1 MLTKLLKYE
10 FKATSRIILPIAG
23 GVLVLNFVSDL
34 LGHFVNNTGH
44 TMPWVGV
51 LTALL
56 TLATFLGMLAVLA
69 VCFFASIQRYYKLL
83 GEQGYLM
90 LALPVH
96 AWQHIAAKLICGVL
110 WTLFGFFYF
119 GICGSLTL
127 SALESDGFSLT
138 GIDIRDVPFL
148 LVFFLLI
155 LALIAGAQLHAYLAC
170 AYAGMFTQHRLTISI
185 ISYFVIGFIGQMLSL
200 VGTIVFANF
209 ANKVYQSLDNIG
221 SIVELQNGILLSVCI
236 IFLLALLV
244 DALLWALTQWLMSS
258 RLNLA

>member
-10 FKATSRIILPIAG
+10 WKATGRVILPIAG
-23 GVLVLNFVSDL
+23 GVLVLNLVSSL
-34 LGHFVNNTGH
+34 LGHFVNNTSH
-44 TMPWVGV
+44 TMPWVGF

-90 LALPVH
+90 LSLPVH

-119 GICGSLTL
+119 GICGSFSLAIL
-127 SALESDGFSLT
+127 DGDGFSLG
-138 GIDIRDVPFL
+138 GINTNDIPLLLTFL
-148 LVFFLLI
+148 LLI
-155 LALIAGAQLHAYLAC
+155 LALIAMVQLHAYLAC
-170 AYAGMFTQHRLTISI
+170 AFAGRFTQQRLLISI
-185 ISYFVIGFIGQMLSL
+185 ISYFVLDFIGQLL
-200 VGTIVFANF
+200 FLLGVILFAV
-209 ANKVYQSLDNIG
+209 KVYPSLADI
-221 SIVELQNGILLSVCI
+221 SLFISTDSAILSSVCVVG
-236 IFLLALLV
+236 LLVLLV
-244 DALLWALTQWLMSS
+244 DALLWALTQWLMTE

>member
-10 FKATSRIILPIAG
+10 FKATGRVILPIAG
-23 GVLVLNFVSDL
+23 GVLVLNLVSSL

-44 TMPWVGV
+44 TMPWVGF

-90 LALPVH
+90 LSLPVH

-119 GICGSLTL
+119 GICGSFSLAIL
-127 SALESDGFSLT
+127 DGDGFSLS
-138 GIDIRDVPFL
+138 GINTNDIPLLLTFL
-148 LVFFLLI
+148 LLI
-155 LALIAGAQLHAYLAC
+155 LALIAMAQLHAYLAC
-170 AYAGMFTQHRLTISI
+170 AFAGQFTQQRLLISI
-185 ISYFVIGFIGQMLSL
+185 VSYFVLYFIGQLL
-200 VGTIVFANF
+200 LLLGVILFAV
-209 ANKVYQSLDNIG
+209 KVYPSLDDVSTLLNSQNALLT
-221 SIVELQNGILLSVCI
+221 SIFAVCLLVV
-236 IFLLALLV
+236 LV
-244 DALLWALTQWLMSS
+244 DALLWALTQWFMTR

>member
-10 FKATSRIILPIAG
+10 WKATGRVILPIAG
-23 GVLVLNFVSDL
+23 GVLVLNLVSSL

-44 TMPWVGV
+44 TMPWVGF

-90 LALPVH
+90 LSLPVH

-110 WTLFGFFYF
+110 WTLFGFLYF
-119 GICGSLTL
+119 GLCGTFSL
-127 SALESDGFSLT
+127 SALEADDFSLSFPSPK
-138 GIDIRDVPFL
+138 DIP
-148 LVFFLLI
+148 FFLAFFILI
-155 LALIAGAQLHAYLAC
+155 LALIVMAQLHAYLAC
-170 AYAGMFTQHRLTISI
+170 AFAGRFTQQRLLISI
-185 ISYFVIGFIGQMLSL
+185 VSYFVLYFIGQLL
-200 VGTIVFANF
+200 LLLGVILFAV
-209 ANKVYQSLDNIG
+209 KVYPRLADISTLLNSQNALLT
-221 SIVELQNGILLSVCI
+221 SIFAVCLLVV
-236 IFLLALLV
+236 LV
-244 DALLWALTQWLMSS
+244 DALLWALTQWFMTR

>member
-138 GIDIRDVPFL
+138 GIDIRDMPFL

-185 ISYFVIGFIGQMLSL
+185 VSYFVIGFIRQMLFL
-200 VGTIVFANF
+200 VATIVFAM
-209 ANKVYQSLDNIG
+209 KVYPSLDNIG
-221 SIVELQNGILLSVCI
+221 SMVEMQNGLLISVCVILLLV
-236 IFLLALLV
+236 LLV

>member
-10 FKATSRIILPIAG
+10 WKATGRVILPIAG
-23 GVLVLNFVSDL
+23 GVLVLNLVSSL

-44 TMPWVGV
+44 SMPWVGF

-90 LALPVH
+90 LSLPVH

-119 GICGSLTL
+119 GICGSFSLAIL
-127 SALESDGFSLT
+127 DGDGFSLS
-138 GIDIRDVPFL
+138 GINTNDIPLLLTFL
-148 LVFFLLI
+148 LLI
-155 LALIAGAQLHAYLAC
+155 LALIAMAQLHAYLAC
-170 AYAGMFTQHRLTISI
+170 AFAGQFTQQRLLISI
-185 ISYFVIGFIGQMLSL
+185 VSYFVLDFIRQLLFLLGVIL
-200 VGTIVFANF
+200 FAV
-209 ANKVYQSLDNIG
+209 KVYPSLADISTLLNSQNALLT
-221 SIVELQNGILLSVCI
+221 SIFAVCLLVV
-236 IFLLALLV
+236 LV
-244 DALLWALTQWLMSS
+244 DALLWALTQWFMTR

>member
-1 MLTKLLKYE
+1 MLTKLLKYD
-10 FKATSRIILPIAG
+10 FKATGRIILPIAG
-23 GVLVLNFVSDL
+23 GVMVLNLVSDL

-51 LTALL
+51 FTALL

-69 VCFFASIQRYYKLL
+69 ICFFASIQRYYKLL

-96 AWQHIAAKLICGVL
+96 AWQHITAKLICGVV

-127 SALESDGFSLT
+127 STLDSDGFAIT

-155 LALIAGAQLHAYLAC
+155 LALVAGAQLHAYLAC

-185 ISYFVIGFIGQMLSL
+185 ISYFVIGFIGQMLVL
-200 VGTIVFANF
+200 VATIVFAM
-209 ANKVYQSLDNIG
+209 KVYPSLDNIG
-221 SIVELQNGILLSVCI
+221 NMIELQNGLLISVCVILLLV
-236 IFLLALLV
+236 LLV
-244 DALLWALTQWLMSS
+244 DALLWALTQWLMTQH
-258 RLNLA
+258 LNLA

>member
-10 FKATSRIILPIAG
+10 WKATSRVILPIAG
-23 GVLVLNFVSDL
+23 GVLVLNLVSSL

-44 TMPWVGV
+44 SMPWVGF

-90 LALPVH
+90 LSLPVH

-119 GICGSLTL
+119 GLCCTFSF
-127 SALESDGFSLT
+127 SALEADDFSLSFPYPK
-138 GIDIRDVPFL
+138 DIP
-148 LVFFLLI
+148 FFLAFFILI
-155 LALIAGAQLHAYLAC
+155 LALIAMAQLHAYLAC
-170 AYAGMFTQHRLTISI
+170 AFAGRFTQQRLLISI
-185 ISYFVIGFIGQMLSL
+185 VSYFVLYFIGQLL
-200 VGTIVFANF
+200 LLLGVILFAV
-209 ANKVYQSLDNIG
+209 KVYPSLDDVSTLLNSQNALLT
-221 SIVELQNGILLSVCI
+221 SIFAVCLLVV
-236 IFLLALLV
+236 LV
-244 DALLWALTQWLMSS
+244 DALLWALTQWFMTR

>member
-1 MLTKLLKYE
+1 MLTKLLKYD
-10 FKATSRIILPIAG
+10 FKATGRIILPIAG
-23 GVLVLNFVSDL
+23 GVLLLNFVSDL
-34 LGHFVNNTGH
+34 LGHFVNNTSH

-51 LTALL
+51 FMGLL

-69 VCFFASIQRYYKLL
+69 ICFFASVQRYYKLL

-96 AWQHIAAKLICGVL
+96 AWQHIAAKLICGVV

-119 GICGSLTL
+119 GICGTLTL
-127 SALESDGFSLT
+127 SALDGDSFSLT
-138 GIDIRDVPFL
+138 CVSIQDVPL
-148 LVFFLLI
+148 LLLFFLLI

-170 AYAGMFTQHRLTISI
+170 AY
-185 ISYFVIGFIGQMLSL
+185 
-200 VGTIVFANF
+200 IV
-209 ANKVYQSLDNIG
+209 YPSLDNIG
-221 SIVELQNGILLSVCI
+221 SMVELQNGILLSVCV
-236 IFLLALLV
+236 IFLLTLLV

>member
-10 FKATSRIILPIAG
+10 FKATGRVILPIAG
-23 GVLVLNFVSDL
+23 GVLVLNIVSDC

-44 TMPWVGV
+44 TMPWVSF

-56 TLATFLGMLAVLA
+56 TVATFLGMLAVLA

-119 GICGSLTL
+119 GICGSFSLAIL
-127 SALESDGFSLT
+127 DRDGFSLG
-138 GIDIRDVPFL
+138 GINTNDIPLLLTFL
-148 LVFFLLI
+148 LLI
-155 LALIAGAQLHAYLAC
+155 LALIAMAQLHAYLAC
-170 AYAGMFTQHRLTISI
+170 AFAGQFTQQRLLISI
-185 ISYFVIGFIGQMLSL
+185 ISYFVLGFIGQLL
-200 VGTIVFANF
+200 FLLGVILFAV
-209 ANKVYQSLDNIG
+209 KVYPSLADI
-221 SIVELQNGILLSVCI
+221 SSFISTDSAILSSVCVVD
-236 IFLLALLV
+236 LLV
-244 DALLWALTQWLMSS
+244 DALLWALTQWLMTE

>member
-10 FKATSRIILPIAG
+10 WKATGRVILPIAG
-23 GVLVLNFVSDL
+23 GVLVLNLVSSL
-34 LGHFVNNTGH
+34 LGHFVNNTSH
-44 TMPWVGV
+44 SMPWVGF

-90 LALPVH
+90 LSLPVH

-119 GICGSLTL
+119 GICGSFSLAIL
-127 SALESDGFSLT
+127 DGDGFSLS
-138 GIDIRDVPFL
+138 GINTNDIPLLLTFL
-148 LVFFLLI
+148 LLI
-155 LALIAGAQLHAYLAC
+155 LALIAMAQLHAYLAC
-170 AYAGMFTQHRLTISI
+170 AFAGQFTQQRLLISI
-185 ISYFVIGFIGQMLSL
+185 VSYFVLDFIRQLLFLLGVIL
-200 VGTIVFANF
+200 FAV
-209 ANKVYQSLDNIG
+209 KVYPSLADI
-221 SIVELQNGILLSVCI
+221 SSFISTDSAILSSVCVVG
-236 IFLLALLV
+236 LLVLLV
-244 DALLWALTQWLMSS
+244 DALLWALTQWLMTE

>member
-1 MLTKLLKYE
+1 MLTKLLKYD
-10 FKATSRIILPIAG
+10 FKATGRIILPIAG
-23 GVLVLNFVSDL
+23 GVLLLNFVSDL
-34 LGHFVNNTGH
+34 LGHYVNNTGH

-51 LTALL
+51 FIGLL

-69 VCFFASIQRYYKLL
+69 ICFFSSVQRYYNL
-83 GEQGYLM
+83 
-90 LALPVH
+90 
-96 AWQHIAAKLICGVL
+96 QHIAAKLICGVV

-119 GICGSLTL
+119 GICGTLTL
-127 SALESDGFSLT
+127 SALDGDSFSLT
-138 GIDIRDVPFL
+138 GVNIQDVPL
-148 LVFFLLI
+148 LLLFFLLI

-200 VGTIVFANF
+200 VGTIVFAI
-209 ANKVYQSLDNIG
+209 KVYPFLDNIG
-221 SIVELQNGILLSVCI
+221 SMVELQNGILLSICV
-236 IFLLALLV
+236 IFLLTLLV

>member
-10 FKATSRIILPIAG
+10 FKATGRVILPIAG
-23 GVLVLNFVSDL
+23 GVLVLNIVSDC
-34 LGHFVNNTGH
+34 LGHFVNNVGH
-44 TMPWVGV
+44 TMPWVSF

-56 TLATFLGMLAVLA
+56 TVATFLGMLAVLA
-69 VCFFASIQRYYKLL
+69 ICFFASVQRYYKLL

-96 AWQHIAAKLICGVL
+96 AWQHIAAKLICGVV

-127 SALESDGFSLT
+127 SALDGDVFSIT

-155 LALIAGAQLHAYLAC
+155 LALIAGTQLHAYLAC

-185 ISYFVIGFIGQMLSL
+185 VSYFVIGFIRQMLVL
-200 VGTIVFANF
+200 VATIVFAM
-209 ANKVYQSLDNIG
+209 KVYPSLDNIG
-221 SIVELQNGILLSVCI
+221 SMVEMQNGLLISVCVILLLV
-236 IFLLALLV
+236 LLV